1 MFDYPNNGLISR
13 EDNYSESIKMKN
25 GCKDMKKLL
34 TTQSAPMAS
43 AIFSA
48 ALGIAISAI
57 AVILCMKR
65 IQEKFYIRYDKLV
78 QYLQGY
84 FDINTQIFTFKISL
98 AALEVLSRT
107 LNWALAS

>member
-1 MFDYPNNGLISR
+1 
-13 EDNYSESIKMKN
+13 MKN
-25 GCKDMKKLL
+25 GCKAMKKLL

-57 AVILCMKR
+57 AVILCMKC